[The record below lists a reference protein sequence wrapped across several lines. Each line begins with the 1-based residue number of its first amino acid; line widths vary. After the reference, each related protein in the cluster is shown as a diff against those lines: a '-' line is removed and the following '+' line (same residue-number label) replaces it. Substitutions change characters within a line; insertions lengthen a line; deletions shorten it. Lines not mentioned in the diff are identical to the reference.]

1 MLRLSKL
8 ADYAVMIVVAMD
20 KHQQSH
26 YSASQLVDL
35 THLNL
40 PTIRK
45 ILNALTLHG
54 VVTSKRGTDGGY
66 YLVIPANQLTLLKV
80 IESIDGKVSVTEC
93 CEDQREINCSVG
105 DCITR
110 PHWRVINEKM
120 RDLLMNIYISELSD
134 AKTETTK
141 GLDYGK

>member
-35 THLNL
+35 TELNL

-54 VVTSKRGTDGGY
+54 IVTSKRGTDGGY
-66 YLVIPANQLTLLKV
+66 CLLIPAHELTLLKM
-80 IESIDGKVSVTEC
+80 IEAIDGKVSVTEC
-93 CEDQREINCSVG
+93 CDDLRESNCSVSE
-105 DCITR
+105 CITR
-110 PHWRVINEKM
+110 PHWRVINQKM
-120 RDLLMNIYISELSD
+120 RQLLMNIYISELSD
-134 AKTETTK
+134 TKTKTI
-141 GLDYGK
+141 